1 MYNCYMRTKTVI
13 LIFIVTSIL
22 SFAIGIFLYPQLP
35 SVVVGHWDAAGNT
48 NGAISKFWGLFLV
61 PCIEL
66 FLFLL
71 YYFIPKIDPLKNN
84 IESFR
89 KNYNLLWAV
98 LSLFLFYI
106 HLLTLY
112 WNTGHVFSITTFL
125 LPAFTILLLFIEY
138 NLQHTKQNLL
148 ASIRPSCTVSSYE
161 VWYKQHTRGGKL
173 FQVVGICTLIRILVP
188 KYSFLFMLI
197 PVFIAVIITV
207 VYSYILSKK

>member
-1 MYNCYMRTKTVI
+1 MRTKTVT
-13 LIFIVTSIL
+13 LIFILISL
-22 SFAIGIFLYPQLP
+22 SSFAIGIFLYPQLP
-35 SVVVGHWDAAGNT
+35 SVVVGHWDAAGNP

-125 LPAFTILLLFIEY
+125 LPAFAILWLCIGYILK
-138 NLQHTKQNLL
+138 HTKRNWFVG
-148 ASIRPSCTVSSYE
+148 IRTPWTLSSDE
-161 VWYKQHTRGGKL
+161 VWDKTHTLGGKL
-173 FQVVGICTLIRILVP
+173 FQVVGICTLIGILVP